1 MLTAALE
8 ELILDQTRV
17 SIYVLP
23 LLAPLAGSLERISVR
38 GIVEASNITEEG
50 VRRANAAFTQLG
62 GAVRITH
69 R

>member
-8 ELILDQTRV
+8 ELNLDGTCVWTDDLV
-17 SIYVLP
+17 S
-23 LLAPLAGSLERISVR
+23 LAPLAGSLERISVR